1 MMWLWLALGSMAA
14 YGLWGF
20 FLRLGTGSGWR
31 EVVFWSIITEAL
43 VIGAFLFPRN
53 INPQPLKWGV
63 LAGLCAALG
72 LILTALALWKGRTS
86 LPIPVGALYPAVTIL
101 LAFIFLKE
109 PMNIQKISGLILT
122 IVAIWLLSKG

>member
-1 MMWLWLALGSMAA
+1 MSWVWLAIGSTVA

-53 INPQPLKWGV
+53 MNLQPLKWGV

-109 PMNIQKISGLILT
+109 PLSIPKISGLILT
-122 IVAIWLLSKG
+122 ILAIWLLSKG